1 MASEQQTPFVLTD
14 EVEKIHPVTDR
25 ARKRAE
31 AAGLF
36 PQRVKLALHKSG
48 WRRSEIEAWQADPR
62 GWAAKARK
70 KVA

>member
-1 MASEQQTPFVLTD
+1 MTTERTPFLLPD
-14 EVEKIHPVTDR
+14 EVEKIRPVTDR

-36 PQRVKLALHKSG
+36 PQRVKLALHKPG

-62 GWAAKARK
+62 GWAAKAKK

>member
-1 MASEQQTPFVLTD
+1 MASEQTPFVLTD

-36 PQRVKLALHKSG
+36 PSSMPTRATVC
-48 WRRSEIEAWQADPR
+48 RSPMTP
-62 GWAAKARK
+62 
-70 KVA
+70 

>member
-1 MASEQQTPFVLTD
+1 MASEQTPFVLTD

-25 ARKRAE
+25 ARKRAG

-62 GWAAKARK
+62 AWAERSRA
-70 KVA
+70 

>member
-1 MASEQQTPFVLTD
+1 MTTERTPFLLPD

-62 GWAAKARK
+62 GWAAKAKK

>member
-1 MASEQQTPFVLTD
+1 MTSEPTPFVLTD

-31 AAGLF
+31 TVGLF

-62 GWAAKARK
+62 GWAANAKK